1 MFENSTL
8 VTTLLSVLLLGS
20 YFFLVSTKT
29 NYDQLDC
36 KKYAK
41 QRLVKPGNKVE
52 GVLFV
57 PDDPVKKVLLG
68 LIYSERWYIKAAV
81 YQLTDPDLFDALIDA
96 HRRGVKIEIITD
108 KSCLASKHEK
118 ITELRSYDIPVYVY
132 GEKYYSIMHNKF
144 WVFGQNLCNKKI
156 IWSGSAN
163 ATISGTTRNEE
174 NVLIDDRYDVVKLY
188 DEKFDRL
195 KKKIALMAKPKDRKI
210 SRINQPFFLRYLY
223 DARSVLRPNWI
234 FK

>member
-1 MFENSTL
+1 MFENSTIA
-8 VTTLLSVLLLGS
+8 TALLSVLLLGS
-20 YFFLVSTKT
+20 YFFLVSTQT
-29 NYDQLDC
+29 NYDHHDC

-41 QRLVKPGNKVE
+41 QRLVKLGNKVE

-81 YQLTDPDLFDALIDA
+81 YQLTDADLFDALIDA
-96 HRRGVKIEIITD
+96 HHRGVKIEIITD

-118 ITELRSYDIPVYVY
+118 ITELRSYGIPVYVY
-132 GEKYYSIMHNKF
+132 GQKYYSIMHNKF
-144 WVFGQNLCNKKI
+144 WVFGRNLCNKKI

-163 ATISGTTRNEE
+163 ATLSGTTRNEE
-174 NVLIDDRYDVVKLY
+174 NVLIDDRFDVVKLY

-195 KKKIALMAKPKDRKI
+195 KKKITPMAKPKIVYRP
-210 SRINQPFFLRYLY
+210 QAHPYVRYLY
-223 DARSVLRPNWI
+223 ELCSMLRPRWI

>member
-1 MFENSTL
+1 MFENSTIA
-8 VTTLLSVLLLGS
+8 TTLLSVFLLGS

-29 NYDQLDC
+29 NYDQLEC

-41 QRLVKPGNKVE
+41 HRLVKSGNKVE
-52 GVLFV
+52 GVFFV
-57 PDDPVKKVLLG
+57 PDDPVKKILLG
-68 LIYSERWYIKAAV
+68 LIYTERWYIKAAV

-118 ITELRSYDIPVYVY
+118 ISELRSYEIPVYVY
-132 GEKYYSIMHNKF
+132 GEKFYSIMHNKF
-144 WVFGQNLCNKKI
+144 WVFGKNLCNKKI

-174 NVLIDDRYDVVKLY
+174 NVLVDDRADVVKLY
-188 DEKFDRL
+188 DDKFDRL
-195 KKKIALMAKPKDRKI
+195 KKKISIMAKPSGKKN
-210 SRINQPFFLRYLY
+210 SSANQPYLRYLY
-223 DARSVLRPNWI
+223 NMRYMLRPGWI